1 MNQNSMD
8 PSLTHIHQGPMT
20 SMGMNP
26 PMLAPQQ
33 FPTAPYANLA
43 PHMQFASQQP
53 MHQPPMMHDF
63 ASQMRSMEH
72 HQLQQHLSQ
81 QQYSQ
86 YQQYQQQMQFQHAKA
101 QAAGPTVVS
110 ADALGASNNPTP
122 EEANTGARTNVQSGG
137 EPYGGE
143 TEVNGATTRDGATSV
158 GLASEDNAEDTD
170 SKGPSAVA
178 RSVKLAAFNFFGASV
193 REDFQ
198 KRKGN
203 TSGRDVEKWIGQR
216 WREMP
221 ESERQ
226 QYHDLAREELEMRG
240 GVPAP
245 KKKRKAGGDNAPVA
259 KKKKAKAK
267 TKEGNAGEA
276 FLGCAVNGFVDDTF
290 EGGLC
295 ACVNI
300 ECPDGAT
307 KEMRLMIFHP
317 SLVNI
322 S

>member
-1 MNQNSMD
+1 METHSHLHGGMMNSLMMTQFRGPPAYGNLVTHPHMPFAPQTTNMAPLQHP
-8 PSLTHIHQGPMT
+8 PSLLNDFGMQFGPM
-20 SMGMNP
+20 SRPDP
-26 PMLAPQQ
+26 P
-33 FPTAPYANLA
+33 
-43 PHMQFASQQP
+43 
-53 MHQPPMMHDF
+53 
-63 ASQMRSMEH
+63 
-72 HQLQQHLSQ
+72 
-81 QQYSQ
+81 
-86 YQQYQQQMQFQHAKA
+86 
-101 QAAGPTVVS
+101 
-110 ADALGASNNPTP
+110 ASNEIPKT
-122 EEANTGARTNVQSGG
+122 
-137 EPYGGE
+137 
-143 TEVNGATTRDGATSV
+143 AT
-158 GLASEDNAEDTD
+158 L
-170 SKGPSAVA
+170 KH
-178 RSVKLAAFNFFGASV
+178 VKLAAFNIFGASV

-198 KRKGN
+198 KRRGN

-245 KKKRKAGGDNAPVA
+245 KKKRKAGGDNAAVA
-259 KKKKAKAK
+259 KKKKAKTK